1 MKQSFTLCDSHECG
15 CWFCIVLQPLNIHPN
30 LKLSPN
36 SSFPPLVSLGCWVR
50 WKQLIGFNSTAWT
63 EFLAETPRLFICLYF
78 RLTRCKSVWICT
90 FCIDCVYQNWSEH
103 VIRFS
108 DGLVIFAHHSHVS
121 CPVWRKNSVF
131 ILCKTFFLFCF
142 VFLVQGRKK
151 SGSGSFLNGVITR
164 FSQRRGTNA
173 VCSTCSRA
181 ASWSRGVSL
190 F

>member
-1 MKQSFTLCDSHECG
+1 MRLLVLDRSATPKYSPQRPMGRPIPDILWNFLQTL
-15 CWFCIVLQPLNIHPN
+15 P
-30 LKLSPN
+30 
-36 SSFPPLVSLGCWVR
+36 FPPRISRMLSQG
-50 WKQLIGFNSTAWT
+50 KQLIGFNSTAWS
-63 EFLAETPRLFICLYF
+63 EFLAETPRLFICLYS

-151 SGSGSFLNGVITR
+151 SGSG
-164 FSQRRGTNA
+164 
-173 VCSTCSRA
+173 
-181 ASWSRGVSL
+181 
-190 F
+190 

>member
-15 CWFCIVLQPLNIHPN
+15 CWFWIVLQPLNIHPSDRWDARFQISSETFS
-30 LKLSPN
+30 KL
-36 SSFPPLVSLGCWVR
+36 FLPPRISWMLSQG
-50 WKQLIGFNSTAWT
+50 KQLIGFNSTAWS
-63 EFLAETPRLFICLYF
+63 EFLAETPRLFICLYS

-131 ILCKTFFLFCF
+131 ILCKTFFLVLFCF
-142 VFLVQGRKK
+142 F
-151 SGSGSFLNGVITR
+151 STR
-164 FSQRRGTNA
+164 
-173 VCSTCSRA
+173 
-181 ASWSRGVSL
+181 
-190 F
+190 